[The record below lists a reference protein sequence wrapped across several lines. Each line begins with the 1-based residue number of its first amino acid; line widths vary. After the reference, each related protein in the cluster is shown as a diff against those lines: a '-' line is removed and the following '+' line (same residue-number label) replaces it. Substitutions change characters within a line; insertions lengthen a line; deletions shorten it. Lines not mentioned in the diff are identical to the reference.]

1 MPRTGKT
8 ILGKSFD
15 TLSSSRK
22 LQESGM
28 PTKQADAT
36 VNVVA
41 DALTGLVTV
50 EYLDGRLESLQA
62 RIDIRFERVDERFD
76 RMDERFERIDE
87 RFERIDAR
95 FERIDAR
102 FERMDERF
110 GQMIEQFGRMD
121 ARFEKMD
128 TKLAR
133 WALAI
138 VVAQSTIMT
147 SVLLSLFA
155 VLA

>member
-15 TLSSSRK
+15 TLASSRK

-50 EYLDGRLESLQA
+50 EYLDGRLESFQA

-76 RMDERFERIDE
+76 RMDA

-95 FERIDAR
+95 FERMDAC

-110 GQMIEQFGRMD
+110 GQMIEQFGRID

>member
-15 TLSSSRK
+15 TLASSRK

-50 EYLDGRLESLQA
+50 EYLDGRLESFQA

-76 RMDERFERIDE
+76 RMD
-87 RFERIDAR
+87 AC
-95 FERIDAR
+95 

-110 GQMIEQFGRMD
+110 GQMIEQFGRID